1 MAAEHG
7 ASPSPTDYIV
17 HHLTHK
23 AVPIGD
29 LSPQWFWTLHVD
41 TLAMSAL
48 LAFLVGFV
56 LWRAASRATTG
67 VPSKFVGFIELVV
80 DFVDTQVGE
89 IYHGDRRFLTGLAL
103 TLFTWI
109 IAMNTM
115 DLLPLD
121 LPSNLMAIAGNEH
134 AYWRVLPTADLNGTI
149 AMAVVVLF
157 LVIGASIRAKGLA
170 GYGHE
175 WIAAPFGGHPLLW
188 IPNAA
193 LNAVEL
199 LAKPVSLGMRLF
211 GNMFAGELIFM
222 LIALLGFI
230 AGNALGIFTPGGF
243 AGFAGQVVFGAAWAI
258 FHILIVLLQAY
269 IFMVLPIVY
278 IAMAE
283 EHH

>member
-1 MAAEHG
+1 MASDHG
-7 ASPSPTDYIV
+7 TPSPTDYIV
-17 HHLTHK
+17 HHLEHH
-23 AVPIGD
+23 AVGEG
-29 LSPQWFWTLHVD
+29 FWTWHVD
-41 TLAMSAL
+41 TLVMSAL
-48 LAFLVGFV
+48 LAAAVAFW
-56 LWRAASRATTG
+56 LWTAARKASTG
-67 VPSKFVGFIELVV
+67 VPSKSVGFVEMILE
-80 DFVDTQVGE
+80 FVDTSVGE
-89 IYHGDRRFLTGLAL
+89 IYHGDRRFLVALAL

-109 IAMNTM
+109 VAMNTM

-121 LPSNLMAIAGNEH
+121 LPSNVAAVVGHEH

-149 AMAVVVLF
+149 AMAIVVLV
-157 LVIGASIRAKGLA
+157 LVVGASIRAKGIG
-170 GYGHE
+170 GYAHE
-175 WIAAPFGGHPLLW
+175 WVAAPFGAHPVLW
-188 IPNAA
+188 IPNIA

-230 AGNALGIFTPGGF
+230 AGDALGIFTVGGF
-243 AGFAGQVVFGAAWAI
+243 LGFAGQVIFGAAWAI

-278 IAMAE
+278 ISMAE